1 MNDPNSLIVRF
12 RRWLARIIE
21 VRPDPGEGWCL
32 RCCLNDGRTKIISV
46 DGIRDHVESHA
57 PGDYV
62 YVETTRK
69 EMPKEMP
76 L

>member
-1 MNDPNSLIVRF
+1 MHDPNSLIVRF
-12 RRWLARIIE
+12 RRWLANIIG

-32 RCCLNDGRTKIISV
+32 GCKLNGGRTKIIPADGLREHV
-46 DGIRDHVESHA
+46 DQHA

-62 YVETTRK
+62 HIETSNR